1 MFARLARFVTRF
13 RIPIIV
19 IWIVAAVVVTLVAPN
34 INDVASSDQADFLP
48 ASAPFIHADDVYK
61 ATFPNTYF
69 PTSTVVVVDASAD
82 GGIPLT
88 ESGGV
93 DVSTGVGKLI
103 ADLEAWLTSA
113 DKPANV
119 GAVLAPT
126 TSDTAATMM
135 VSDDANV
142 TMIQV
147 SLTTTGTEQAT
158 QDTLQAI
165 DAWLEDHALPGVL
178 AYQTGAAPIISN
190 TVESVAVSVDR
201 TIWVTVI
208 LVVLILVAVYRSPVS
223 PIVPLL
229 TVTIAYLI
237 TRGIAAWIGA
247 NFITI
252 TSYANILLVVVLYGA
267 GTDYCLFLIS
277 RFREEM
283 ADQVGVPKAT
293 RNTIEAVSETIT
305 SSAGTIFVGFMA
317 MALSEMGIF
326 ASSGPVL
333 AIGIVITA
341 LAGLTFSPA
350 LLATFGEHAFWPGHA
365 KHRDVG
371 RFYERTS
378 KLVSSR
384 PLATVIIIVVIMLP
398 LSIVGLNAQP
408 SYNMLGDLPSD
419 AGAVLGFDILQES
432 MGPGNVMPLT
442 VVVNGRSADEIAP
455 EIVALTSQL
464 VALKGVADVRS
475 LNDPLGQ
482 HHSDIREIL
491 RVDTQLNLALSIL
504 SGGSGALANLDV
516 QQLPAMLTGL
526 KDYFAE
532 IATTFPQ
539 VADDP
544 NLAAIQAALDNPLSL
559 MLNRDGFTAAVQ
571 GLADR
576 FSASAADPIE
586 NPYLMPV
593 ALLGSVAAL
602 PDSAISGMMNQLVST
617 YLGEGE
623 TAYKI
628 DVILADA
635 PNSYAAMDTVA
646 AIRTLLTAYER
657 PNGEAVVSGA
667 TALLTDVRAT
677 IDRDTL
683 RTIGLVLLGIFVVL
697 LIMLRSIV
705 APLYLI
711 ATVLLSFA
719 FTLGLTNIVFKA
731 LWDIQGLTWYVPF
744 FIFVFLVALGID
756 YSIFVFGRI
765 KEEVAY
771 HGMREGIHVAVARTG
786 SIITSAGIILA
797 GTFGALIFGEIKG
810 LAELGS
816 AVAAGVLIDTFVVR
830 TMLVPALAT
839 LFGRWTWWPGGVPK
853 APNDA
858 EAPVTSEPL
867 MQAGD

>member
-1 MFARLARFVTRF
+1 MFARLGHIVTRF

-19 IWIVAAVVVTLVAPN
+19 AWIAVAVVVTLVAPN
-34 INDVASSDQADFLP
+34 IDEVASSDQADFLP
-48 ASAPFIHADDVYK
+48 SSAPFIHADEVYK
-61 ATFPNTYF
+61 DTFPDTYF
-69 PTSTVVVVDASAD
+69 PTNTVVVIDASAG

-93 DVSTGVGKLI
+93 DTTTGAGQLI
-103 ADLEAWLTSA
+103 AELEAWLNGP
-113 DKPANV
+113 DKPETV
-119 GAVLAPT
+119 GSVLAPT
-126 TSDTAATMM
+126 TSDTAVALMM
-135 VSDDANV
+135 SDDHNV
-142 TMIQV
+142 TMVMIN
-147 SLTTTGTEQAT
+147 LTSTGTEPAT
-158 QDTLQAI
+158 EETLKTIDT
-165 DAWLEDHALPGVL
+165 WLAAHALPGVET
-178 AYQTGAAPIISN
+178 YQTGAAPIISN

-201 TIWVTVI
+201 TIWVTII
-208 LVVLILVAVYRSPVS
+208 LVVLILMAVYRSPVS

-237 TRGIAAWIGA
+237 TRGIAAYIGA

-283 ADQVGVPKAT
+283 ADQIGVTKAT

-350 LLATFGEHAFWPGHA
+350 LLATFGERAFWPGHA

-371 RFYERTS
+371 RFYEQTS
-378 KLVSSR
+378 KFVSNR
-384 PLATVIIIVVIMLP
+384 PLITVIVIVAIMLP

-408 SYNMLGDLPSD
+408 SYNMLGDLPGD
-419 AGAVLGFDILQES
+419 AGAVLGFATLEES

-442 VVVNGRSADEIAP
+442 VVVNGREPDEVAS
-455 EIVALTSQL
+455 EIVQLTAEL
-464 VALKGVADVRS
+464 AAMEGIADVRS

-482 HHSDIREIL
+482 HHASYRGIL
-491 RVDTQLNLALSIL
+491 QVDTQLNLALSMM
-504 SGGSGALANLDV
+504 SGGASSMANLDM
-516 QQLPAMLTGL
+516 QQLPALLTGL
-526 KDYFAE
+526 KDYFAA
-532 IATTFPQ
+532 IAAAFPQ

-544 NLAAIQAALDNPLSL
+544 NLVSIQSMLDNPFSLAMNLDGFSAALD
-559 MLNRDGFTAAVQ
+559 
-571 GLADR
+571 GLAGR
-576 FSASAADPIE
+576 FSADAADPIE
-586 NPYLMPV
+586 NPYLMPT
-593 ALLGSVAAL
+593 ALLGSVASL
-602 PDSAISGMMNQLVST
+602 PDSSLSGMMDQLVST

-623 TAYKI
+623 TAYKL
-628 DVILADA
+628 DVILADS
-635 PNSYAAMDTVA
+635 PNSYAAMDTVT
-646 AIRTLLTAYER
+646 AIRTLLTSYER
-657 PNGEAVVSGA
+657 PNGDAIVSGA
-667 TALLTDVRAT
+667 SVLITDIRAT
-677 IDRDTL
+677 IDRDTT
-683 RTIGLVLLGIFVVL
+683 RTIGLVLLGIFIVL
-697 LIMLRSIV
+697 LIMLRSLV

-719 FTLGLTNIVFKA
+719 FTLGLTNVVFKA
-731 LWDIQGLTWYVPF
+731 LWGIEGLTWYVPF

-765 KEEVAY
+765 KEEVAH

-797 GTFGALIFGEIKG
+797 GTFGALMFGEIKG
-810 LAELGS
+810 LAELGF

-830 TMLVPALAT
+830 TMLVPALTT
-839 LFGRWTWWPGGVPK
+839 LFGRWAWWPGGVPGAK
-853 APNDA
+853 AGRAQPQPQA
-858 EAPVTSEPL
+858 VP
-867 MQAGD
+867 QAGD